1 MIPFLKLVA
10 RAYASRFD
18 SMELSDICFV
28 FPNKRSASFFTRYLD
43 EELSGKPHFEPEAIT
58 ISDFVASF
66 SQLGEATRHEQ
77 LFTLYNEYKRLEP
90 GVTDFDRFI
99 FWGEMILSDYND
111 VDRYLIN
118 PDDLF
123 SNLSH
128 LREISANYLSD
139 EQRELIRRY
148 WGEEP
153 EPENIER
160 FWQHVGEDSENHKHR
175 HKFVKLWKVLAPL
188 YHAFTDALSS
198 RGLASQGMFYRNAAR
213 MVAEGEGLTAL
224 RYVFVGFNVLSTAEI
239 KIFERLKA
247 RGLADFYWDYNSPA
261 FELKNNRASHFLAA
275 NIEQFPS
282 LYDIGEEKITALPEI
297 TIKAMPS
304 NVVQADE
311 AGRSLAGYLAEGFMA
326 DPDNAINTAVVLADE
341 SMLLPVINA
350 VPPEFTTMNITMGYP
365 LRYTPVASLIHNIV
379 NLRRNVRYSN
389 GRSMFYFENVK
400 SVISDPALMAI
411 APDECDGLMKLM
423 TDKRLYLVSETEI
436 SQSFPL
442 LAGIFRTVAKPDD
455 LDEVFGYVRNI
466 VGMLLQ
472 HIASGPEASVEL
484 SPAELGEDEADIPPV
499 NDDTTVMTL
508 ERCFLEAY
516 LDAVNDLYVSCREYG
531 ITLRETT
538 LFQLIDRVVST
549 TSVRFTGEPLR
560 GLQVM
565 GVLETR
571 ALDFDNVVMVSVNE
585 SIFPK
590 RHQARSFIPET
601 LRKGYGMATIDFQES
616 IFAYYFYR
624 LLSRASH
631 VTLLYD
637 SRSEGLNRSNE
648 PSRYLRQ
655 LIYLLG
661 DKGNIT
667 FLKNNFPMA
676 AFINE
681 TISISKSPAIME
693 KLAAFTREGSGKNLS
708 ASAINLYL
716 NCPLCFYLEYVE
728 GLRFPD
734 EVTDYMDSSTFGT
747 ILHDSAQAIYGKLRE
762 RVGTHPVTAED
773 LLGIVKSPVT
783 LSKVVTMEIND
794 HFNRLGPDR
803 LDELVGEA
811 KVIHDVMVFYLK
823 ELLKGDAALHTPMHL
838 VGEEVPLAMRLK
850 VDDELTVNIRQRID
864 RVDSVDGVLRIVDYK
879 TGNDSNTAS
888 SVEDLFTPSSKR
900 PKAILQLLFYCM
912 LYNMDT
918 GVDRPI
924 RPMLYKFRDI
934 ANPETALAGVKIAK
948 ESISDYHTVVEEFR
962 QRLLDTIREIFNPEV
977 PFKASDDNASC
988 TFCKFK
994 QICRR
999 EE

>member
-43 EELSGKPHFEPEAIT
+43 EELSSTPHFEPEAIT

-90 GVTDFDRFI
+90 GVSDFDRFI
-99 FWGEMILSDYND
+99 FWGEMILSDFND

-118 PDDLF
+118 PDELF
-123 SNLSH
+123 TNLTH

-139 EQRELIRRY
+139 EQRELIRRF

-160 FWQHVGEDSENHKHR
+160 FWQHVGDDSENHKHR

-188 YHAFTDALSS
+188 YHAFTESLSS
-198 RGLASQGMFYRNAAR
+198 RGLASQGMFYRNAALE
-213 MVAEGEGLTAL
+213 VAEGEGLTAL

-261 FELKNNRASHFLAA
+261 FGLKNNRASHFLAA
-275 NIEQFPS
+275 NIEQFPP
-282 LYDIGEEKITALPEI
+282 LYDIGEEKITSLPDI

-311 AGRSLAGYLAEGFMA
+311 AGRSLAGYLAQGFMP

-341 SMLLPVINA
+341 GMLLPVINA

-365 LRYTPVASLIHNIV
+365 LKYTPVASLIHNIV
-379 NLRRNVRYSN
+379 NLRRNVRHSG
-389 GRSMFYFENVK
+389 GRSLFYYENVK

-411 APDECDGLMKLM
+411 APDECDSLMKFI
-423 TDKRLYLVSETEI
+423 TDKRLYIISETEI
-436 SQSFPL
+436 AGAYPV
-442 LAGIFRTVAKPDD
+442 LARIFRTVSRPDD
-455 LDEVFGYVRNI
+455 IDEVFGYVRDI
-466 VGMLLQ
+466 VNLLLENVA
-472 HIASGPEASVEL
+472 HEPESAPELTRSDSGEEE
-484 SPAELGEDEADIPPV
+484 AELPVEKDEV
-499 NDDTTVMTL
+499 TVMTL

-516 LDAVNDLYVSCREYG
+516 LDAVNDLYLSCRQYG
-531 ITLRETT
+531 ISLRETT
-538 LFQLIDRVVST
+538 LFQLIDRVVATS
-549 TSVRFTGEPLR
+549 SVRFTGEPLR

-571 ALDFDNVVMVSVNE
+571 ALDFDNVVMLSVNE

-590 RHQARSFIPET
+590 RHQAKSFIPET

-655 LIYLLG
+655 LVYLLG
-661 DKGNIT
+661 DKGKIT
-667 FLKNNFPMA
+667 YMKSNFPMA

-681 TISISKSPAIME
+681 TISIDKSSAIME
-693 KLAAFTREGSGKNLS
+693 KLSAFTRPGSGKNLS

-747 ILHDSAQAIYGKLRE
+747 ILHDSAQALYGQLRE
-762 RVGTHPVTAED
+762 RVGNHPVMAED
-773 LLGIVKSPVT
+773 LLNLVKSPVM

-823 ELLKGDAALHTPMHL
+823 ELLRGDARLHTPMQL

-850 VDDELTVNIRQRID
+850 VDDELTVNIKQRID
-864 RVDSVDGVLRIVDYK
+864 RVDSVDGTLRIVDYK
-879 TGNDSNTAS
+879 TGNDSNAAA
-888 SVEDLFTPSSKR
+888 SVEELFTPSSKR

-912 LYNMDT
+912 LYNMDK
-918 GVDRPI
+918 GEDRPI

-934 ANPETALAGVKIAK
+934 ANAETALAGVKIAK
-948 ESISDYHTVVEEFR
+948 EPINDYHTVVEEFR
-962 QRLLDTIREIFNPEV
+962 ERLYDTIREIFNPEV
-977 PFKASDDNASC
+977 PFKASDDNESC